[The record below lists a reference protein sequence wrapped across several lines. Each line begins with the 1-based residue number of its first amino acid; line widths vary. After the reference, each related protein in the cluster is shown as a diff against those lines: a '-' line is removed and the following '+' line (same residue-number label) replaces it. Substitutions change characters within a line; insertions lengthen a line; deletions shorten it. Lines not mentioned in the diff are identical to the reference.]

1 MMTAGFIWASSQR
14 SPALDQIDNQHHDR
28 NDEQD
33 VNESTQR
40 VGADQSKQPE
50 HQQDHEYCPQHNIP
64 FGWVTCSFVG
74 WGSVALIEIKISA
87 QIAICGPLYEWPP
100 LQFFHYSTQVPVRFL
115 KFALRRLVIAFC

>member
-64 FGWVTCSFVG
+64 FGSVTCSFVRC
-74 WGSVALIEIKISA
+74 GSAALMESKISA
-87 QIAICGPLYEWPP
+87 
-100 LQFFHYSTQVPVRFL
+100 
-115 KFALRRLVIAFC
+115 RLAYLWRAQ

>member
-33 VNESTQR
+33 VNESTHR
-40 VGADQSKQPE
+40 VGADQSKEPE
-50 HQQDHEYCPQHNIP
+50 HQQDHEYCPQHNVP

-87 QIAICGPLYEWPP
+87 QIAICGPL
-100 LQFFHYSTQVPVRFL
+100 
-115 KFALRRLVIAFC
+115 

>member
-33 VNESTQR
+33 VNESAQR
-40 VGADQSKQPE
+40 IGADQSKKPE

-87 QIAICGPLYEWPP
+87 QIAICGPL
-100 LQFFHYSTQVPVRFL
+100 
-115 KFALRRLVIAFC
+115 